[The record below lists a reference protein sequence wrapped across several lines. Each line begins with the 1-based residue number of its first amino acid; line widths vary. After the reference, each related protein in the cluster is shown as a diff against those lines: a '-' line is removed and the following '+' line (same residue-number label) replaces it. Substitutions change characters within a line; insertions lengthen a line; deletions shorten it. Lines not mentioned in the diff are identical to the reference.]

1 MDVDIAN
8 IMHKKKT
15 HKYKRSQII
24 SFVILLVVCTLW
36 ALPLIYMFGTS
47 FKTKEEVISN
57 PTGLF
62 PSSWEG
68 FAGFDNY
75 AGFIIREGQLD
86 NMPKWMFNSIFSA
99 VCGVAL
105 TLILCSTAAYAF
117 VFCKF
122 RGRKILFKILIFSM
136 TIPGVIGTTAQFAI
150 FANIGK
156 SMDALNSYGY
166 LYFWLIVPGC
176 AGVYN
181 MYLLKNFLDSIP
193 MDIVES
199 ARTDGAS
206 NFRIFTRIIM
216 PLAKSTLLLIGL
228 FAFTGS
234 WNNLLWPQLIISA
247 TGNVTGWNTVTTALA
262 GHAANNSLGSLGVNM
277 ATAVFSLIPIM
288 IVFAFTQNRMIEG
301 MATTGIKQ

>member
-1 MDVDIAN
+1 MDNDILN
-8 IMHKKKT
+8 IMRKKKT
-15 HKYKRSQII
+15 HKYSKSQII
-24 SFVILLVVCTLW
+24 SFVILLVVCILW
-36 ALPLIYMFGTS
+36 ALPLIYMLGNS
-47 FKTKEEVISN
+47 FKTKEEIIIN
-57 PTGLF
+57 PTGLL
-62 PSSWEG
+62 PSSLEG
-68 FAGFDNY
+68 FAGIDNY

-86 NMPKWMFNSIFSA
+86 NMPKWMFNSIFAA

-117 VFCKF
+117 AFCNFK
-122 RGRKILFKILIFSM
+122 GREILFKILIFSM

-156 SMDALNSYGY
+156 SLEALNSYGY

-176 AGVYN
+176 ASVYN
-181 MYLLKNFLDSIP
+181 MYLLRNFLVSIP
-193 MDIVES
+193 KDIVES

-206 NFRIFTRIIM
+206 NFKIFIKIIM

-234 WNNLLWPQLIISA
+234 WNNLLWPQLIIAA
-247 TGNVTGWNTVTTALA
+247 TGNIKGWNTVTTALA
-262 GHAANNSLGSLGVNM
+262 GHASNNTLGSMGVNM

-288 IVFAFTQNRMIEG
+288 IVFAITQDRMIEG